1 MKPSIL
7 AKKYDKIAKWWH
19 DTCHDSQHGIHQ
31 IERALKFCLR
41 PGSALDVGC
50 GAGGRF
56 VRILQE
62 RGFSVTGIDV
72 SEEMIKL
79 ASANHPDVDFLV
91 QDICTWESRMAG
103 Y

>member
-1 MKPSIL
+1 MEPSIL

-19 DTCHDSQHGIHQ
+19 DTCHDSQYGIHQ

-56 VRILQE
+56 IRILQE

-79 ASANHPDVDFLV
+79 ASANHPDMDFLV